1 MTTPDTAHAH
11 QTASPIE
18 SEVGATFDEW
28 LADRSVYWNAERD
41 AWIVTG
47 YAETARILEDSG
59 TFWRD
64 IPQREGSSEF
74 WGRHLLTLEGR
85 DHRRLH
91 TLHMQLT
98 GETFAEDIRERA
110 RELSRGV
117 ISPLVK
123 QGQAELVADYVD
135 TVVFLIGCDFVGYD
149 IADSSTMET
158 LLHQMQIRARWKEA
172 LHAGK
177 GIPLASQV
185 AQDGQAAL
193 KTMAS
198 ILLPIIRERRQ
209 HPRND
214 LISALWRKGPG
225 VFPDW
230 NEHDVLSTCWSS
242 LDNETKPL
250 LRGLLYTLC
259 RDPEL
264 QAKLRRS
271 PSLVA
276 GFVEEGLRFLTP
288 FRTIRRVVQQ
298 DVEIGGQRMH
308 RGDAIYLITPLA
320 NRDQAHWKCPYAFDA
335 ERQQESTHFAFGFGP
350 GYCVGRY
357 VGRVEAAEVVNAIL
371 AETSMFSLD
380 PNAAKPQWYGEMY
393 HSVSPIHA
401 ILQQKTEASGI
412 VSY

>member
-1 MTTPDTAHAH
+1 MTTRDTTDTHKAH
-11 QTASPIE
+11 SPIE
-18 SEVGATFDEW
+18 AEVGATFAEW
-28 LADRSVYWNAERD
+28 MGDRSVYWSAERD

-47 YAETARILEDSG
+47 YAETARILEDSDA
-59 TFWRD
+59 FWRD

-85 DHRRLH
+85 DHRRMH
-91 TLHMQLT
+91 SLHMRLT
-98 GETFAEDIRERA
+98 NETFAENTRERA
-110 RELSRGV
+110 RELCRDV
-117 ISPLVK
+117 ISRLVK
-123 QGQAELVADYVD
+123 QGRAELAADYAD

-149 IADSSTMET
+149 IADASTMES
-158 LLHQMQIRARWKEA
+158 LLLQMQIRAKWKEA
-172 LHAGK
+172 LHAEN
-177 GIPLASQV
+177 GISLESKI

-198 ILLPIIRERRQ
+198 ILLPIIRHRRE
-209 HPRND
+209 HPCED
-214 LISALWRKGPG
+214 LISALWRKGPS

-259 RDPEL
+259 RDLEL
-264 QAKLRRS
+264 QAKLRCD

-276 GFVEEGLRFLTP
+276 SFVEEGLRFLTP
-288 FRTIRRVVQQ
+288 FRTIRRVVKQ
-298 DVEIGGQRMH
+298 DIEIGGQRMH
-308 RGDAIYLITPLA
+308 RGDSIYLITPLA
-320 NRDQAHWKCPYAFDA
+320 NRDEERWKCPYAFDA

-357 VGRVEAAEVVNAIL
+357 VGRVEASEAVKAIL
-371 AETSMFSLD
+371 AETSTFSLD
-380 PNAAKPQWYGEMY
+380 PKGAKPEWHGEMY

-401 ILQQKTEASGI
+401 ILQQ
-412 VSY
+412 

>member
-1 MTTPDTAHAH
+1 M
-11 QTASPIE
+11 
-18 SEVGATFDEW
+18 G
-28 LADRSVYWNAERD
+28 DRSVYWSAERD

-47 YAETARILEDSG
+47 YAETARILEDSK

-85 DHRRLH
+85 DHRRMH

-98 GETFAEDIRERA
+98 SETFAEDIREKA
-110 RELSRGV
+110 HEHCRGV
-117 ISPLVK
+117 ISRLVK
-123 QGQAELVADYVD
+123 RGRAELAADYAD

-149 IADSSTMET
+149 IDASTMET
-158 LLHQMQIRARWKEA
+158 LLLQMQIRAKWKEA

-177 GIPLASQV
+177 GIPLNSKI

-198 ILLPIIRERRQ
+198 ILLPIIRDRRE
-209 HPRND
+209 HPRED
-214 LISALWRKGPG
+214 LISALWRKGPS

-230 NEHDVLSTCWSS
+230 NEHDILSTCWSS
-242 LDNETKPL
+242 LDNETKPF
-250 LRGLLYTLC
+250 LRGLLYILC
-259 RDPEL
+259 RDLEL
-264 QAKLRRS
+264 QAKLRRD
-271 PSLVA
+271 PSRVA

-288 FRTIRRVVQQ
+288 FRTIRRVVKQ

-308 RGDAIYLITPLA
+308 RGDSIYVITPLA
-320 NRDQAHWKCPYAFDA
+320 NRDEEHWKCPYAFDA

-357 VGRVEAAEVVNAIL
+357 VGRVEAAEAVKAIL

-380 PNAAKPQWYGEMY
+380 PKGAKPQWHGEMY
-393 HSVSPIHA
+393 HSVSPIHT
-401 ILQQKTEASGI
+401 ILQQ
-412 VSY
+412 